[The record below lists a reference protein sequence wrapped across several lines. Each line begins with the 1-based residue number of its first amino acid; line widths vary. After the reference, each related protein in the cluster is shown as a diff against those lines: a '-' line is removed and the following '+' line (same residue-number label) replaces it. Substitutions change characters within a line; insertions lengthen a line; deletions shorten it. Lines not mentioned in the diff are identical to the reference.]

1 MGKAALWKPELLR
14 EWFFPLWH
22 FAGLSNQPCSPA
34 KLDELLQ
41 QNWKETQGS
50 QPRTR
55 GQLKWKLRRDE
66 GP

>member
-1 MGKAALWKPELLR
+1 MGKTALWKPELLR
-14 EWFFPLWH
+14 EQTFPLWH

-34 KLDELLQ
+34 KPEELLQ

-55 GQLKWKLRRDE
+55 GQLKWKLRKDE
-66 GP
+66 RP